1 MKCIK
6 TAWTGFW
13 TVNNNLRLKKTPA
26 QSCTG
31 AFQKDNYTINLVL
44 YHHFAIV
51 VHAFAFYGDEVDTI
65 IEVAHIDL

>member
-1 MKCIK
+1 M
-6 TAWTGFW
+6 
-13 TVNNNLRLKKTPA
+13 VKKN
-26 QSCTG
+26 SCTILYRS
-31 AFQKDNYTINLVL
+31 FQKDNYTINLVL